1 MNKCKYI
8 EYKYLIEKTTTHKKT
23 NVKSYTKYAWI
34 VKGLCTVYFNPV
46 SQMLIKEGAL
56 ICSYVSEHNLGVIDK
71 EG

>member
-34 VKGLCTVYFNPV
+34 VKCLWTVYFNPV

-56 ICSYVSEHNLGVIDK
+56 ICSDVSEHNLGVIDK